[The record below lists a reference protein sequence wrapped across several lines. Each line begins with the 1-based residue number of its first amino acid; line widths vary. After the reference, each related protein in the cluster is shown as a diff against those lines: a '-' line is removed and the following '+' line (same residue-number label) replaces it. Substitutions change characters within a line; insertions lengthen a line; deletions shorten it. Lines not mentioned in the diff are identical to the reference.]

1 MNMNISKNKRYY
13 IVSIAVLAVL
23 SAYPVANGIRIAF
36 INLANGAIEPEQ
48 YAKYVVPYAAIC
60 VSLLMFTALLPVF
73 LKFKRLAFPIGL
85 AAAYGAFFT
94 VERFFETIQIHVDGM
109 TLILAPSPTVG
120 AVGQTAT
127 VDIWQAA
134 QCAMSPVVLE
144 QSSLTY
150 AYQDRF
156 LYVLGDSTYKIHY
169 YLIALVLITMVC
181 GLLYS
186 IAKMLRGS
194 SKHNSKPIFLRAAST
209 GLLVAICLFAN
220 TTAFFR
226 APAAIQT
233 PLASALTCMFFI
245 VLGASAGVYAG
256 SFLLGKKLWLGIGV
270 PGAIS
275 LCAASL
281 MYVGEAAMM
290 NGHLY
295 RFGTGWFFEALPKIT
310 LAPVDILVVLL
321 SGASTWLI
329 LRAVRKHESPPG
341 KITVVATAALCLAL
355 AASGLSFA
363 ATAPE
368 YADDGV
374 LGCYVFDENL
384 YTSPLSSYVP
394 FGGTPYVYAFDENSF
409 IRADTGNGEVRTCSV
424 EYCNTPVSTDE
435 FSKVTDG
442 FFSEWLPN
450 LALYKERFL
459 VAVINDG
466 GGKNSGLYRMDGA
479 LWLVEFNGTGI
490 WSIYKLKKTDDTTFA
505 DLERAASHFQ
515 ENPQPT
521 WPGDTY
527 ENQMTLADVFALAR
541 KGEALV
547 LNDFDPSFYQLSGAS
562 FTVRKYDVIGAD
574 TVYVRENEG
583 GLESALLL
591 SRRTLDPAKCIDL
604 REGFEAVAQYLNPLH
619 SFDDIA
625 IEGLEGL
632 DRAEGARSL
641 IYEYDYDECRYY
653 LNAEH
658 AGSLYV
664 IFDSGERMQLRRALE
679 ERRTTVEGVVASGL
693 YNVSMVPID
702 NPLGGEFTVLHHQYT
717 FELNGE
723 AFYPSKSFMYVAE
736 GGSPA
741 VYYDI
746 DELVEIFKQYGHGEV
761 AERLRQAVDPADL
774 TAIARGN
781 YVRDTALAE
790 AGIETEVGWE
800 FSSHTPVRFCLMK

>member
-1 MNMNISKNKRYY
+1 MNIDKNKRYY
-13 IVSIAVLAVL
+13 IISLATLAVL

-36 INLANGAIEPEQ
+36 LNLANGAIEPEQ

-60 VSLLMFTALLPVF
+60 VSLLLFAVLLPVF
-73 LKFKRLAFPIGL
+73 LKLKRLAFPIGL
-85 AAAYGAFFT
+85 VTVYGAFFA
-94 VERFFETIQIHVDGM
+94 VERFFETVQIHVDGM
-109 TLILAPSPTVG
+109 TLILAPSPAAG

-134 QCAMSPVVLE
+134 QCAISPVVLD

-156 LYVLGDSTYKIHY
+156 LYVIGDSTYKIHY

-181 GLLYS
+181 GLLFS
-186 IAKMLRGS
+186 IAKMLRGT

-209 GLLVAICLFAN
+209 GLLVAMCVFAN

-226 APAAIQT
+226 SPATIQT

-245 VLGASAGVYAG
+245 VLGASAGIYAG
-256 SFLLGKKLWLGIGV
+256 SFLLDKKLWLGIGAPV
-270 PGAIS
+270 AIS
-275 LCAASL
+275 LSAVSL

-290 NGHLY
+290 NGRLY
-295 RFGTGWFFEALPKIT
+295 RFGTGWFFDALPKIAP
-310 LAPVDILVVLL
+310 APVDILVVLL
-321 SGASTWLI
+321 SGVATWLI

-355 AASGLSFA
+355 TATGLSFA
-363 ATAPE
+363 VSAPE
-368 YADDGV
+368 YVDDGV

-384 YTSPLSSYVP
+384 YTNPLSSYMA

-409 IRADTGNGEVRTCSV
+409 IRADTGNGEMRTCSV

-442 FFSEWLPN
+442 FFSEWLPD

-479 LWLVEFNGTGI
+479 LWLVEFNGAGI
-490 WSIYKLKKTDDTTFA
+490 WSIYKLKKTDDTTFD

-515 ENPQPT
+515 ENQPSAQ
-521 WPGDTY
+521 PDGTY

-541 KGEALV
+541 KGEALG
-547 LNDFDPSFYQLSGAS
+547 LDDFDPFFYQLSGAS

-583 GLESALLL
+583 GLGSALLL
-591 SRRTLDPAKCIDL
+591 SRRTLDPANCIDL

-625 IEGLEGL
+625 IEGLDSL
-632 DRAEGARSL
+632 DRAKGARSL
-641 IYEYDYDECRYY
+641 IYEYDYDACRYY

-658 AGSLYV
+658 VESLYV
-664 IFDSGERMQLRRALE
+664 IFDGGERMQLRRALE
-679 ERRTTVEGVVASGL
+679 ERRITVECAVASGL
-693 YNVSMVPID
+693 YNVSMVPTG
-702 NPLGGEFTVLHHQYT
+702 NPLGGEFVVLHHQYT

-723 AFYPSKSFMYVAE
+723 AFYPSKSFMYVAG

-746 DELVEIFKQYGHGEV
+746 DELAEIFKQYGHGDE
-761 AERLRQAVDPADL
+761 AAKLRQAIDPADL
-774 TAIARGN
+774 TTIARGN
-781 YVRDTALAE
+781 YVKDTALAE
-790 AGIETEVGWE
+790 IGAETAVGWE
-800 FSSHTPVRFCLMK
+800 FSSHTPVRLLLIQ